1 MEVIE
6 GALAS
11 NEKYE
16 TILFPIGENV
26 GWIRK
31 MQHKK
36 EMEIDIESQ
45 LSSECGSL
53 KHCRSN
59 PGNEPTV

>member
-16 TILFPIGENV
+16 TILFPIGEKC
-26 GWIRK
+26 GLD
-31 MQHKK
+31 KK
-36 EMEIDIESQ
+36 NAAQERNGDRYRITTQFRMW
-45 LSSECGSL
+45 
-53 KHCRSN
+53 
-59 PGNEPTV
+59 EPKTLQE